1 MFGENRY
8 RFSLSM
14 SNQTLLSLYKGAF
27 QRVRVR
33 TFEGLVIDIDANHL
47 KKFTTEDG
55 IHGIFELVTTSSN
68 KFVKLIQIE

>member
-14 SNQTLLSLYKGAF
+14 SKQTLLSIYKGTF

-47 KKFTTEDG
+47 KQFTTEDG
-55 IHGIFELVTTSSN
+55 IHGTFELVTTSSN
-68 KFVKLIQIE
+68 KFVKLIQID

>member
-14 SNQTLLSLYKGAF
+14 SKQTLLSLYKGAF

-47 KKFTTEDG
+47 KNFTTEDG

>member
-1 MFGENRY
+1 MYGENRY

-14 SNQTLLSLYKGAF
+14 SKETLLSLYKGAF

-55 IHGIFELVTTSSN
+55 IHGTFELVTTSSN
-68 KFVKLIQIE
+68 KFLKMIQID

>member
-14 SNQTLLSLYKGAF
+14 SKQTLLSLYKGAF

-47 KKFTTEDG
+47 KNFTTEDG
-55 IHGIFELVTTSSN
+55 IHGIFELVTTSSI